1 MFTGQPDL
9 QVSLRAACWGILTKR
24 VLPGVKLLAT
34 VGSFFALNE
43 ISGILPTA
51 ALLYDIE
58 DLDNEDIHAFVGMVQ
73 DKDENGQKM
82 IEDQLYEI
90 TSFGNHHLLKTPML
104 AKSLIN
110 LTKERK
116 IDDKISAF
124 EVYLTLLTRNLS
136 FCAETQPSRTRRALS
151 DDHILHFL
159 RFLKLFQMQVALP
172 DFFMKKKIKL
182 FSGPEP
188 QSRQGT
194 ARNSCV
200 CGKCC

>member
-58 DLDNEDIHAFVGMVQ
+58 DLDNEDIHAFVGMMQ
-73 DKDENGQKM
+73 DQDQKGQKM

-90 TSFGNHHLLKTPML
+90 TSLGNHHLLKTPML
-104 AKSLIN
+104 AKDLIN
-110 LTKERK
+110 LINERK
-116 IDDKISAF
+116 IDDKISTF
-124 EVYLTLLTRNLS
+124 EVNLTLLTSNLS
-136 FCAETQPSRTRRALS
+136 FCAESKPTSRSRRALS
-151 DDHILHFL
+151 NDNILHFL
-159 RFLKLFQMQVALP
+159 RFLKLFQMQVALRP
-172 DFFMKKKIKL
+172 FPCK
-182 FSGPEP
+182 
-188 QSRQGT
+188 
-194 ARNSCV
+194 N
-200 CGKCC
+200 